1 MDAFFEFLF
10 EILTEIF
17 CGIASSL
24 KDKKTPLLAKFFIVI
39 LIMLPIAIIIG
50 LIIYYAQ

>member
-10 EILTEIF
+10 EILI
-17 CGIASSL
+17 GILDAITKPL
-24 KDKKTPLLAKFFIVI
+24 KDKKTPFLAKFFIVFL
-39 LIMLPIAIIIG
+39 LILPIAIIIG